1 MDKLL
6 LNIFATILA
15 FVCVIFAIANS
26 AIKNNKF
33 ICNRYILNTY
43 LYIILTLNI
52 IALQVLL
59 MKYNN
64 INFNPNLLIVI
75 AIFIVTIGCIIAL
88 HGISPMQMVL
98 KHSVWIL
105 FILLMGL
112 MFYPMYLIYSKQ
124 QGLIMST
131 ILTTLIL
138 FFGLSLVAYL
148 KPDLISLSWGPV
160 LFVLLC
166 SGIVM
171 EIVMIL
177 LSKDYGSKD
186 YGSKRFKIM
195 SYFFI
200 GLFMMYILY
209 DTKRLQINAKNC
221 IVADYIIE
229 SLKLFLDIWN
239 IFIRL
244 LSLKG
249 GNK

>member
-6 LNIFATILA
+6 LNIFASLLA

-26 AIKNNKF
+26 AIKNRKF

-43 LYIILTLNI
+43 LYIILTFNI
-52 IALQVLL
+52 IALQILF
-59 MKYNN
+59 MKYYK
-64 INFNPNLLIVI
+64 IKFNPNILLLI
-75 AIFIVTIGCIIAL
+75 AIFILTIGCIISL
-88 HGISPMQMVL
+88 HGISPKQIVL
-98 KHSVWIL
+98 KHGVWIL

-124 QGLIMST
+124 QGLIMTT
-131 ILTTLIL
+131 ILTTLVL
-138 FFGLSLVAYL
+138 FFGLSLVAFL
-148 KPDLISLSWGPV
+148 KPELISLSWGPV

-171 EIVMIL
+171 ELVIRL
-177 LSKDYGSKD
+177 LSSNDYIT
-186 YGSKRFKIM
+186 KRLKIM

-200 GLFMMYILY
+200 GLFMVYILY
-209 DTKRLQINAKNC
+209 DTKRLQINANKC
-221 IVADYIIE
+221 IDADYISE

>member
-6 LNIFATILA
+6 LNIFATILL
-15 FVCVIFAIANS
+15 FVSTLFAIVNS
-26 AIKNNKF
+26 AIKNKKF

-59 MKYNN
+59 MKYNKV
-64 INFNPNLLIVI
+64 NFNPNLLLVI
-75 AIFIVTIGCIIAL
+75 GIFILTIVCIITL
-88 HGISPMQMVL
+88 HRISPKQMIL

-112 MFYPMYLIYSKQ
+112 MFYPMYLIYSNQ

-138 FFGLSLVAYL
+138 FVGLSLLAYL
-148 KPDLISLSWGPV
+148 NPNLISLSLGPV
-160 LFVLLC
+160 LFVLLS
-166 SGIVM
+166 SGVIMELVM
-171 EIVMIL
+171 LFIL
-177 LSKDYGSKD
+177 PKNYVSKKG
-186 YGSKRFKIM
+186 FKLM

-200 GLFMMYILY
+200 GLFMMYVLY

-221 IVADYIIE
+221 IVADYISE

-244 LSLKG
+244 LSLNRS
-249 GNK
+249 NK

>member
-1 MDKLL
+1 MEQML
-6 LNIFATILA
+6 LNIFTTILL
-15 FVCVIFAIANS
+15 FVSTLFAIVNS
-26 AIKNNKF
+26 AIKNKKF

-59 MKYNN
+59 MKYNKV
-64 INFNPNLLIVI
+64 NFNPNLLLVI
-75 AIFIVTIGCIIAL
+75 GIFILTIVCIIAL
-88 HGISPMQMVL
+88 HRISPKKMIL

-105 FILLMGL
+105 FILLMGI

-138 FFGLSLVAYL
+138 FFGLSLLAYL
-148 KPDLISLSWGPV
+148 KPDLISLSLGPV
-160 LFVLLC
+160 LFVLLS
-166 SGIVM
+166 SGVIMELVM
-171 EIVMIL
+171 LFL
-177 LSKDYGSKD
+177 LPKNYVSKKG
-186 YGSKRFKIM
+186 FKLM

-200 GLFMMYILY
+200 GLFMMYVLY

-221 IVADYIIE
+221 IVADYISE

-244 LSLKG
+244 LSLNRS
-249 GNK
+249 NK

>member
-6 LNIFATILA
+6 LYIFSSLLV

-26 AIKNNKF
+26 AIKNSKF

-52 IALQVLL
+52 IALQVLI
-59 MKYNN
+59 MKYYKTK
-64 INFNPNLLIVI
+64 FNPNILIII
-75 AIFIVTIGCIIAL
+75 AIFILTIGCIIAL
-88 HGISPMQMVL
+88 HGISPKQMIL
-98 KHSVWIL
+98 KHGVWLL
-105 FILLMGL
+105 FVLLMGL

-124 QGLIMST
+124 QGLIMSS

-148 KPDLISLSWGPV
+148 KPELISLSWGPV

-171 EIVMIL
+171 ELVIRL
-177 LSKDYGSKD
+177 FSSKDYITTKS
-186 YGSKRFKIM
+186 FKII

-200 GLFMMYILY
+200 GVFMVYILY
-209 DTKRLQINAKNC
+209 DTKRLQINAKKC
-221 IVADYIIE
+221 IVADYISE

-244 LSLKG
+244 LNLRVLK
-249 GNK
+249 

>member
-6 LNIFATILA
+6 LNIFATILL
-15 FVCVIFAIANS
+15 FVSTLFAIVNS
-26 AIKNNKF
+26 AIKNKKF

-52 IALQVLL
+52 IAIQVLL
-59 MKYNN
+59 MKYNKV
-64 INFNPNLLIVI
+64 NFNPNLLLVI
-75 AIFIVTIGCIIAL
+75 GIFILTIVCIITL
-88 HGISPMQMVL
+88 HRISPKQMIL

-138 FFGLSLVAYL
+138 FVGLSLLAYL
-148 KPDLISLSWGPV
+148 NPDLISLSLGPV
-160 LFVLLC
+160 LFVLLS
-166 SGIVM
+166 SGVIMELVM
-171 EIVMIL
+171 LFIL
-177 LSKDYGSKD
+177 PKNYVSKKG
-186 YGSKRFKIM
+186 FKLM

-200 GLFMMYILY
+200 GLFMMYVLY

-221 IVADYIIE
+221 IVADYISE

-244 LSLKG
+244 LSLNRS
-249 GNK
+249 NK

>member
-1 MDKLL
+1 MDTLL
-6 LNIFATILA
+6 LNIFASLLA

-26 AIKNNKF
+26 AIKNSKF

-52 IALQVLL
+52 IAIQVLI
-59 MKYNN
+59 MKYYKV
-64 INFNPNLLIVI
+64 NFNPNLLIVI
-75 AIFIVTIGCIIAL
+75 AIIILTIGCIIAL
-88 HGISPMQMVL
+88 HGISPKQMIL
-98 KHSVWIL
+98 KHGVWLL
-105 FILLMGL
+105 FVLLMGL

-138 FFGLSLVAYL
+138 FFGLSLVAFF
-148 KPDLISLSWGPV
+148 KPELISLSWGPV

-171 EIVMIL
+171 ELVIRL
-177 LSKDYGSKD
+177 FSSKDYITTKS
-186 YGSKRFKIM
+186 FKIM

-200 GLFMMYILY
+200 GLFMVYILY

-221 IVADYIIE
+221 VVADYISE

>member
-6 LNIFATILA
+6 LNIFASLLA

-26 AIKNNKF
+26 AIKNRKF

-52 IALQVLL
+52 IALQILI
-59 MKYNN
+59 MKYYKVK
-64 INFNPNLLIVI
+64 FNPNILLVI
-75 AIFIVTIGCIIAL
+75 AIFILTIGCIIAL
-88 HGISPMQMVL
+88 HGISPKQMIL
-98 KHSVWIL
+98 KHGVWLL

-148 KPDLISLSWGPV
+148 KPELISLSWGPV

-171 EIVMIL
+171 ELVMRL
-177 LSKDYGSKD
+177 FSSKDYITTKS
-186 YGSKRFKIM
+186 FKIM

-200 GLFMMYILY
+200 GLFMVYILY
-209 DTKRLQINAKNC
+209 DTKRLQINAKKC
-221 IVADYIIE
+221 VIADYISE

>member
-6 LNIFATILA
+6 LNIFASLLA

-26 AIKNNKF
+26 AIKNRKF

-59 MKYNN
+59 MKYYK

-75 AIFIVTIGCIIAL
+75 AIFILTIGCILAL
-88 HGISPMQMVL
+88 HRISPKQMIL
-98 KHSVWIL
+98 KHGVWLL
-105 FILLMGL
+105 FVLLMGV

-124 QGLIMST
+124 QGLIMSS

-148 KPDLISLSWGPV
+148 KPELISLSWGPV

-171 EIVMIL
+171 ELVISL
-177 LSKDYGSKD
+177 LSSKDYITTKS
-186 YGSKRFKIM
+186 FKIM

-200 GLFMMYILY
+200 GLFMVYILY
-209 DTKRLQINAKNC
+209 DTKRLQTNAKNC
-221 IVADYIIE
+221 IVADYISE

>member
-1 MDKLL
+1 MEQML
-6 LNIFATILA
+6 LNIFATILL
-15 FVCVIFAIANS
+15 FVSTLFAIVNS
-26 AIKNNKF
+26 AIKNKKF

-59 MKYNN
+59 MKYNKV
-64 INFNPNLLIVI
+64 NFNPNLLLVI
-75 AIFIVTIGCIIAL
+75 GIFILTIVCIITL
-88 HGISPMQMVL
+88 HRISPKQMIL

-112 MFYPMYLIYSKQ
+112 MFYPMYLIYSNQ

-138 FFGLSLVAYL
+138 FVGLSLLAYL
-148 KPDLISLSWGPV
+148 NPNLISLSLGPV
-160 LFVLLC
+160 LFVLLS
-166 SGIVM
+166 SGVIMELVM
-171 EIVMIL
+171 LFIL
-177 LSKDYGSKD
+177 PKNYVSKKG
-186 YGSKRFKIM
+186 FKLM

-200 GLFMMYILY
+200 GLFMMYVLY

-221 IVADYIIE
+221 IVADYISE

-244 LSLKG
+244 LSLNRS
-249 GNK
+249 NK

>member
-6 LNIFATILA
+6 LNIFATILV
-15 FVCVIFAIANS
+15 FILTIFAIANS
-26 AIKNNKF
+26 AIKNKKF

-52 IALQVLL
+52 IAIQVLL

-64 INFNPNLLIVI
+64 INFNPNLLMLI
-75 AIFIVTIGCIIAL
+75 AIFISTICCIIAL
-88 HGISPMQMVL
+88 NRISPKEMLL

-138 FFGLSLVAYL
+138 FLGLSLLAYL
-148 KPDLISLSWGPV
+148 KPELISLSWGSV
-160 LFVLLC
+160 LF
-166 SGIVM
+166 M
-171 EIVMIL
+171 L
-177 LSKDYGSKD
+177 LSGGVIIELVMLFLLPKKYVSK
-186 YGSKRFKIM
+186 KRFKMM

-200 GLFMMYILY
+200 GLFMMYILF
-209 DTKRLQINAKNC
+209 DTKRLQVNAKNC
-221 IVADYIIE
+221 IVADYISE

-244 LSLKG
+244 LSLKS
-249 GNK
+249 NK

>member
-43 LYIILTLNI
+43 LYIILTFNI

-171 EIVMIL
+171 ELVMRL
-177 LSKDYGSKD
+177 LSKDYGTQ
-186 YGSKRFKIM
+186 KRFKIM

-221 IVADYIIE
+221 IVPDYISE

-244 LSLKG
+244 LSLNR

>member
-6 LNIFATILA
+6 LNIFATILL
-15 FVCVIFAIANS
+15 FVSTLFAIVNS
-26 AIKNNKF
+26 AIKNKKF

-52 IALQVLL
+52 IAIQVLL
-59 MKYNN
+59 MKYNKV
-64 INFNPNLLIVI
+64 NFNPNLLLVI
-75 AIFIVTIGCIIAL
+75 GIFILTIVCIITL
-88 HGISPMQMVL
+88 HRISPKQMIL

-138 FFGLSLVAYL
+138 FFGLSLLAYL
-148 KPDLISLSWGPV
+148 KPDLISLSLGPV
-160 LFVLLC
+160 LFVLLS
-166 SGIVM
+166 SGVIMELVM
-171 EIVMIL
+171 LFIL
-177 LSKDYGSKD
+177 PKNYVSKKG
-186 YGSKRFKIM
+186 FKLM

-200 GLFMMYILY
+200 GLFMMYVLY

-221 IVADYIIE
+221 IVADYISE

-244 LSLKG
+244 LSLNRS
-249 GNK
+249 NK

>member
-6 LNIFATILA
+6 LNIFATILL
-15 FVCVIFAIANS
+15 FVSTLFAIVNS
-26 AIKNNKF
+26 AIKNKKF

-52 IALQVLL
+52 IAIQVLL
-59 MKYNN
+59 MKYNKV
-64 INFNPNLLIVI
+64 NFNPNLLLVI
-75 AIFIVTIGCIIAL
+75 GIFILTIVCIITL
-88 HGISPMQMVL
+88 HRISPKQMIL

-138 FFGLSLVAYL
+138 FFGLSLLAYL
-148 KPDLISLSWGPV
+148 KPDLISLSLGPV
-160 LFVLLC
+160 LFVLLS
-166 SGIVM
+166 SGVIMELVM
-171 EIVMIL
+171 LFL
-177 LSKDYGSKD
+177 LPKNYVSKKG
-186 YGSKRFKIM
+186 FKLM

-200 GLFMMYILY
+200 GLFMMYVLY

-221 IVADYIIE
+221 IVADYISE

-244 LSLKG
+244 LSLNRS
-249 GNK
+249 NK

>member
-1 MDKLL
+1 ML
-6 LNIFATILA
+6 LNIFTTILL
-15 FVCVIFAIANS
+15 FVSTLFAIVNS
-26 AIKNNKF
+26 AIKNKKF

-59 MKYNN
+59 MKYNKV
-64 INFNPNLLIVI
+64 NFNPNLLLVI
-75 AIFIVTIGCIIAL
+75 GIFILTIVCIIAL
-88 HGISPMQMVL
+88 HRISPKKMIL

-105 FILLMGL
+105 FILLMGI

-138 FFGLSLVAYL
+138 FFGLSLLAYL
-148 KPDLISLSWGPV
+148 KPDLISLSLGPV
-160 LFVLLC
+160 LFVLLS
-166 SGIVM
+166 SGVIMELVM
-171 EIVMIL
+171 LFL
-177 LSKDYGSKD
+177 LPKNYVSKKG
-186 YGSKRFKIM
+186 FKLM

-200 GLFMMYILY
+200 GLFMMYVLY

-221 IVADYIIE
+221 IVADYISE

-244 LSLKG
+244 LSLNRS
-249 GNK
+249 NK

>member
-6 LNIFATILA
+6 LNIFASLLA

-26 AIKNNKF
+26 AIKNRKF

-52 IALQVLL
+52 IALQILI
-59 MKYNN
+59 MKYYKVK
-64 INFNPNLLIVI
+64 FNPNILLVI
-75 AIFIVTIGCIIAL
+75 AIFILTIGCIIAL
-88 HGISPMQMVL
+88 HGISPKQMIL
-98 KHSVWIL
+98 KHGVWLL

-124 QGLIMST
+124 QGLIMSS

-148 KPDLISLSWGPV
+148 KPELISLSWGPV

-171 EIVMIL
+171 ELVMRL
-177 LSKDYGSKD
+177 FSSKDYITTKS
-186 YGSKRFKIM
+186 FKIM

-200 GLFMMYILY
+200 GLFMVYILY
-209 DTKRLQINAKNC
+209 DTKRLQINAKKC
-221 IVADYIIE
+221 VVADYISE